1 MNKNYFE
8 LKDRLK
14 FQTEWA
20 NYFSSYFNHLRI
32 TQKVSSELRKEHPL
46 LYVIMD
52 IYYLP
57 INFLRFLNK
66 LRMIYNFNSC
76 IKEID
81 VLKKELEL
89 KRLEK

>member
-14 FQTEWA
+14 FQMEWV

-32 TQKVSSELRKEHPL
+32 SQRVSKELRKEQPL
-46 LYVIMD
+46 LSVIMD

-66 LRMIYNFNSC
+66 LRMIYNFNRC

-81 VLKKELEL
+81 ILEKEFEL
-89 KRLEK
+89 KRLKK